1 MQIDPDSSIGF
12 FIALGAT
19 VVLSALAGTA
29 GYLRGY
35 DNGER
40 FGERTEVV
48 KVYET
53 EVLPSEERKQLQDRI
68 AALSGGVDALL
79 ACGEAFGV
87 DPSEVAEHYREQL
100 REDFEAEAGLDAEM
114 DDGRGQGRY
123 EY

>member
-1 MQIDPDSSIGF
+1 MTFESAIPVAGMLVLTVIG
-12 FIALGAT
+12 
-19 VVLSALAGTA
+19 GTT
-29 GYLRGY
+29 GYFMGY
-35 DNGER
+35 DRGER
-40 FGERTEVV
+40 YGERTEVV

-68 AALSGGVDALL
+68 AALSDGVDALL